1 MIDKSVSLSTSADPL
16 ASRRDIITVAAAAIA
31 ATGATQA
38 QAEAQH
44 LRIFNPPS
52 MPKPVGYSHVAEVTS
67 GRTVYI
73 AGQLGLDPSGKMA
86 AALSEFRAPR
96 TQVFETLKSELTA
109 VGASCKNVV
118 KLNAYLTNIAAH

>member
-1 MIDKSVSLSTSADPL
+1 MIDKSVSLSKSADPL
-16 ASRRDIITVAAAAIA
+16 ASRRDIITVAAAAGAIA

-52 MPKPVGYSHVAEVTS
+52 MPKPVGYSHVAEVTA

-73 AGQLGLDPSGKMA
+73 AGQLGLDPSG
-86 AALSEFRAPR
+86 
-96 TQVFETLKSELTA
+96 
-109 VGASCKNVV
+109 
-118 KLNAYLTNIAAH
+118 